1 MAQKAQRMNS
11 KTTLAQWADYWL
23 RVYVKPNTKPGGY
36 ENYHDNMVK
45 HILPRLGP
53 LRLDQLTTAVLQDF
67 LNREAEH
74 GNLRDN
80 GPLSSKS
87 LRNMR
92 VVLDVCCKRA
102 VAEGCMD
109 ANPVPGT
116 VIPHCRAK
124 RVEIM
129 TNDDQAQLELYLRD
143 YGALSSLDAGISLGL
158 HTGLRLGEVCALRW
172 KHFNRREGSLHVE
185 DTIRRISNYD
195 PDAPYGSRTALVTTP
210 VKSDASDRKLWLPD
224 FLLDLLEARR
234 EQFVKTFCREPLEE
248 DYIVFS
254 DRGGVTDPDNLSH
267 YFSDLLKVLRLPHV
281 KYHALRHTF
290 ATIALQNGVDIKTVS
305 SMLGHYSAGFTL
317 DTYAHVTTAAQ
328 VEAANT
334 MGSILQNAA
343 EVIEQPAQVYAFG

>member
-172 KHFNRREGSLHVE
+172 KHFNRREGSLHIE

-234 EQFVKTFCREPLEE
+234 AQFVKTFCREPLEE

-267 YFSDLLKVLRLPHV
+267 YFSNLLKVLRLPHV

-290 ATIALQNGVDIKTVS
+290 ATRA
-305 SMLGHYSAGFTL
+305 
-317 DTYAHVTTAAQ
+317 
-328 VEAANT
+328 VESGIDVASLLET
-334 MGSILQNAA
+334 
-343 EVIEQPAQVYAFG
+343 